1 MRNITQTSYVTDFW
15 KKTRRK
21 TSVEQC
27 AFNET
32 VRKERKKVFLTV
44 DLGRRLAPNSDGVL
58 SGIANT
64 IPLDATAKYNATI
77 NKFGLKYNGV
87 LRSLPI
93 WTSEER
99 LPHWDR
105 WFCYTQTL
113 DSGHSRIDL
122 SGYSTRC
129 LVLLTDH
136 LWFHGLTPSPTS
148 YTERTWH
155 PNGSNRSE
163 ITINRIRY
171 FELFSNSVCIAPL
184 SFVLCKVLSRP
195 RPTWTSKVKSPL
207 ESFLASK
214 AFWKPSR
221 ELQSLANFVWICHAA
236 KVNQPW
242 IVRSAAGAVRSAC
255 MPSHFAL

>member
-1 MRNITQTSYVTDFW
+1 MRNITQTSYVTDFS

-105 WFCYTQTL
+105 
-113 DSGHSRIDL
+113 
-122 SGYSTRC
+122 
-129 LVLLTDH
+129 
-136 LWFHGLTPSPTS
+136 
-148 YTERTWH
+148 
-155 PNGSNRSE
+155 
-163 ITINRIRY
+163 
-171 FELFSNSVCIAPL
+171 
-184 SFVLCKVLSRP
+184 
-195 RPTWTSKVKSPL
+195 
-207 ESFLASK
+207 
-214 AFWKPSR
+214 
-221 ELQSLANFVWICHAA
+221 
-236 KVNQPW
+236 
-242 IVRSAAGAVRSAC
+242 
-255 MPSHFAL
+255 